1 MRKRKEIEKIIKNYP
16 KSFYPSL
23 RNNIEIELLL
33 DIRDLLISQKVTH
46 VPFLSPTQAVDEL
59 SARLRAKYVKKCD
72 ACHVEMRMIN
82 QYKNESGA
90 EFHTYQCPKC
100 NGKIDYAQIKG
111 PKGEV
116 GEFSVHSN
124 IVPEEAKEKP

>member
-1 MRKRKEIEKIIKNYP
+1 MRKRKEIERQVKKIP
-16 KSFYPSL
+16 ASL
-23 RNNIEIELLL
+23 YSQRMQKTQIELLL
-33 DIRDLLISQKVTH
+33 DIRELLISQNKPH
-46 VPFLSPTQAVDEL
+46 VFLTPTQAVDEL
-59 SARLRAKYVKKCD
+59 FGRLRAKYVKTCD

-100 NGKIDYAQIKG
+100 RGKIDYAQIKG

-124 IVPEEAKEKP
+124 IVPKEAKKK